1 MALLMLFALV
11 AGAGTALSPCVLP
24 VLPALL
30 SAGVTGGRRRPVG
43 IALGLAATFTVTI
56 VGLASVID
64 GVGLGPGLTRTLAV
78 VVLIGFGIVVA
89 VPSLAARL
97 EAPLARL
104 SRLGPRS
111 RGDGFASGL
120 LVGAALGFVYA
131 PCAGPILAAVIA
143 VGAASSR
150 TVPVGLAFALGSAL
164 VLLALSLG
172 GRALA
177 GRVRATGRGP
187 GLQRALAAVLILTGV
202 AMATNLDVRF
212 QSAIADHLPA
222 ALVNPTHGLET
233 SHAVSSRLN
242 DLRGP
247 SRFAVAA
254 TGRQGV
260 EGRAPAA
267 PGRRPG
273 LHRQPALVQHAR
285 RPAAE
290 PRDRCAARSCSSTS
304 GPTPASTACARC
316 PTSRRGTRATAAT
329 ASSSSASTRPSS
341 PSSATPATW
350 RPPSGARGSA
360 IPWRRTTSSRRGTRG
375 ATSTGPPTTSIDARG
390 QVRGAHFGEG
400 DYDRTE
406 MDIRALLKEAGH
418 PNPGAMADPKGAVHP
433 TRAGDARD
441 LPGPGARRA
450 LRPAAAARHAHLR
463 AGAQARDEPLRA
475 VGHLGR
481 ERRRRDGPRRR
492 RHPRRDRRQGRL
504 SRPQPAAG
512 RRGRRQ
518 RAARRPPD
526 PPHRAGADVHHGVVR
541 VDRQRL
547 YHLVSAPA
555 AEHHVLTLRVGRS
568 PGLRL
573 HVRIA
578 SPRDARDRAG
588 AAGREG
594 AQRVGG
600 LRPHTRVAALS
611 LSGVPSGARVVLRC
625 RGGGAR
631 SRQSCH
637 RGAPRVS
644 LTRAFRHVRLRV
656 GANVDVRVSEA
667 AHGDVAVRFIVRS
680 GKPPAK
686 QRSWLALQPPPPA
699 PGPPLPAPPG
709 GEPPAGPPAGQLGP
723 SSSRRSTSPRA
734 TSARP
739 SCGRREPR
747 DRLR

>member
-30 SAGVTGGRRRPVG
+30 GAGVTGGRRRPVG

-78 VVLIGFGIVVA
+78 VVLIGFGVVVA

-222 ALVNPTHGLET
+222 GLVNPTRGLET
-233 SHAVSSRLN
+233 SHAVASRLD

-260 EGRAPAA
+260 QGARLPRLGAA
-267 PGRRPG
+267 PDFTGNQRWFNTPGGQPLSLRALRGKVVLVDFWTYTCINCLRTLPYLEAWDARYRRDG
-273 LHRQPALVQHAR
+273 LVIVGVHSPEF
-285 RPAAE
+285 PFE
-290 PRDRCAARSCSSTS
+290 RDA
-304 GPTPASTACARC
+304 GNVASAIQREGIRYPVAQDNKL
-316 PTSRRGTRATAAT
+316 
-329 ASSSSASTRPSS
+329 
-341 PSSATPATW
+341 ATW
-350 RPPSGARGSA
+350 DAWGNQYWPADYLV
-360 IPWRRTTSSRRGTRG
+360 
-375 ATSTGPPTTSIDARG
+375 DARG

-433 TRAGDARD
+433 TRLATPETYVGLARAERFDPPPLRGTHTYAQAPKLATSHFALSGTWDEDEVAATARADAAIHASILGKDAYLVLSPPPDGAGD
-441 LPGPGARRA
+441 
-450 LRPAAAARHAHLR
+450 
-463 AGAQARDEPLRA
+463 
-475 VGHLGR
+475 VGVLL
-481 ERRRRDGPRRR
+481 DG
-492 RHPRRDRRQGRL
+492 HPIAD
-504 SRPQPAAG
+504 
-512 RRGRRQ
+512 
-518 RAARRPPD
+518 D
-526 PPHRAGADVHHGVVR
+526 RAGADVHQGVVR

-555 AEHHVLTLRVGRS
+555 SEHHVLTLRV
-568 PGLRL
+568 
-573 HVRIA
+573 
-578 SPRDARDRAG
+578 
-588 AAGREG
+588 
-594 AQRVGG
+594 
-600 LRPHTRVAALS
+600 
-611 LSGVPSGARVVLRC
+611 
-625 RGGGAR
+625 
-631 SRQSCH
+631 
-637 RGAPRVS
+637 
-644 LTRAFRHVRLRV
+644 
-656 GANVDVRVSEA
+656 
-667 AHGDVAVRFIVRS
+667 
-680 GKPPAK
+680 
-686 QRSWLALQPPPPA
+686 A
-699 PGPPLPAPPG
+699 PGIQAYAFTFG
-709 GEPPAGPPAGQLGP
+709 
-723 SSSRRSTSPRA
+723 
-734 TSARP
+734 
-739 SCGRREPR
+739 
-747 DRLR
+747 